1 MTKKHFI
8 QLANVIIKSGPAD
21 RSAQGAFSQAAI
33 LELADFCKSQN
44 PNFNRERWLGYI
56 AGENG
61 PSGGRYVKG
70 QYPKDYPAVFVA

>member
-8 QLANVIIKSGPAD
+8 KLANIIRAQNNFPGTPEREKFTATQIMILANFCAD
-21 RSAQGAFSQAAI
+21 
-33 LELADFCKSQN
+33 QN

-61 PSGGRYVKG
+61 PSGGAR
-70 QYPKDYPAVFVA
+70 